1 MPAARPTDEEL
12 ISARGGDP
20 DGRAFGEL
28 YARHE
33 ALIVAFHL
41 RRVGDPERAADLT
54 AETFAQALVA
64 RGRFVA
70 SGEDAA
76 VRWLYGIAGNVLRNS
91 ARRQAVE
98 TRALARLA
106 LDRPEFDDRAL
117 EAITAA
123 ATDDGVVD
131 ALEALPAAQ
140 QDAIRAIVL
149 GEEDYGDVAARVGV
163 DPATVR
169 QRVSRGLRSL
179 RRTMEETR

>member
-1 MPAARPTDEEL
+1 MTGPRPTDEEL
-12 ISARGGDP
+12 ILAPAGDP

-54 AETFAQALVA
+54 AETFAQALVT
-64 RGRFVA
+64 RHRFVA
-70 SGEDAA
+70 AGEDAA

-91 ARRQAVE
+91 TRRRSVE
-98 TRALARLA
+98 TRAMARLS
-106 LDRPEFDDRAL
+106 LDRPHLDDAAL
-117 EAITAA
+117 DAIIDAA
-123 ATDDGVVD
+123 SGAGVVE
-131 ALEALPAAQ
+131 ALAALPAAQ
-140 QDAIRAIVL
+140 REAIRAVVL
-149 GEEDYGDVAARVGV
+149 GEEDYGAVAARLDV

>member
-1 MPAARPTDEEL
+1 MTGPRPTDEAL
-12 ISARGGDP
+12 ILAPGGDP

-64 RGRFVA
+64 RARFVA
-70 SGEDAA
+70 AGEDAA

-91 ARRQAVE
+91 ARRQTVE
-98 TRALARLA
+98 TRALARLT
-106 LDRPEFDDRAL
+106 LDRPHLDDHAL
-117 EAITAA
+117 DAIADA
-123 ATDDGVVD
+123 ATDDGVLR
-131 ALEALPAAQ
+131 ALAALPSPQ
-140 QDAIRAIVL
+140 QAAIRAVVL
-149 GEEDYGDVAARVGV
+149 GDEDYGVVAAREGV

-179 RRTMEETR
+179 RRTMEETP

>member
-1 MPAARPTDEEL
+1 VTGPRPTDEEL
-12 ISARGGDP
+12 LLAPSGDP

-41 RRVGDPERAADLT
+41 RRVGDPERAADLA

-64 RGRFVA
+64 RARFIPT
-70 SGEDAA
+70 GEDAA
-76 VRWLYGIAGNVLRNS
+76 TRWLYGIAGNVLRNS
-91 ARRQAVE
+91 VRRQAVE
-98 TRALARLA
+98 SRALARLG
-106 LDRPEFDDRAL
+106 LDRPHLDDAAL
-117 EAITAA
+117 DAITSA
-123 ATDDGVVD
+123 ATDDSVVR
-131 ALEALPAAQ
+131 ALAALPAAQ
-140 QDAIRAIVL
+140 QEAIRAVVL
-149 GEEDYGDVAARVGV
+149 GDEDYGAVAERTGV